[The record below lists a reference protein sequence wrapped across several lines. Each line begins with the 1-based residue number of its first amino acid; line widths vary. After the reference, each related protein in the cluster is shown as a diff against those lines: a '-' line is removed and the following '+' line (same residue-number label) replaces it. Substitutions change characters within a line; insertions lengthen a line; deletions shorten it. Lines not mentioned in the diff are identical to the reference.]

1 MRPAAGLKLIQDNG
15 VAGDLATAENRLQG
29 ASFAEAAASQRAVIS
44 KLETLL
50 SKIQEAEGI
59 KEPNQSD
66 TAQRIRELSKR
77 QEQLRDA
84 TQRADL
90 SQPESEKLVSQQADL
105 RKQIANLQ
113 ESLSNQPD
121 VQRPLHT
128 AQQAAEDA
136 ATNLFDQKKQPA
148 VAKQDDV
155 IRKLEEAAKE
165 AEREDRRGR
174 GRAQRRPVG
183 RTGQGPRKGRGR
195 ATPGRPRTERR
206 FGNFREESGRSGAAR
221 GPRRSAPGQC
231 RAAEALAQQRP
242 RTSRRCAASGEG
254 RRRQHEPRRERR
266 PSVEKANDAV
276 ERALSEALTALADA
290 RREQLLAKIA
300 ELAAAAEALDE
311 AAKVERSVAKD
322 AAQAAEDKGLQAGKA
337 NDLAQQQEEVGQVVK
352 NVAEAVKHT
361 AEKAADKLHEAE
373 PPIGEAGKQ
382 LDRAKH
388 QAGEPSKPA
397 AQQAAGQAKQAA
409 EKIADAADEVRK
421 EMQNAAD
428 ELERL
433 AQEQLKEVE
442 HARTDVES
450 ELAQSLQQDY
460 GADMNQQADE
470 AGQLAVET
478 VPLDPNAT
486 TALRTQTPQQ
496 RAQSGRRPRQGGPRG
511 FGRSGREPC
520 RPPTADRPGP
530 CQGADESPRPTT
542 SRHAPRPA
550 TRGHAVRAEDRNPAG
565 VEHDGRTDER
575 RRGRHRGRRG
585 ASRRAKAVDGQIA
598 ARAAQG
604 HPQQCPAAPTAWLR
618 RALARVLPEPGLKNR
633 S

>member
-1 MRPAAGLKLIQDNG
+1 MDERVK
-15 VAGDLATAENRLQG
+15 DLEKAVDELRQADHEQKDASATSEKNP
-29 ASFAEAAASQRAVIS
+29 AEA
-44 KLETLL
+44 
-50 SKIQEAEGI
+50 G
-59 KEPNQSD
+59 
-66 TAQRIRELSKR
+66 R
-77 QEQLRDA
+77 QEGHVDQHLA
-84 TQRADL
+84 NAE
-90 SQPESEKLVSQQADL
+90 QPKHLPNNV
-105 RKQIANLQ
+105 
-113 ESLSNQPD
+113 
-121 VQRPLHT
+121 
-128 AQQAAEDA
+128 
-136 ATNLFDQKKQPA
+136 
-148 VAKQDDV
+148 
-155 IRKLEEAAKE
+155 
-165 AEREDRRGR
+165 RGR
-174 GRAQRRPVG
+174 VGDARQAVKDAGANMNRDEAQ
-183 RTGQGPRKGRGR
+183 
-195 ATPGRPRTERR
+195 
-206 FGNFREESGRSGAAR
+206 
-221 GPRRSAPGQC
+221 
-231 RAAEALAQQRP
+231 
-242 RTSRRCAASGEG
+242 
-254 RRRQHEPRRERR
+254 R

-300 ELAAAAEALDE
+300 ELAAAAETLDE

-397 AQQAAGQAKQAA
+397 AQQASGQAKQAA

-433 AQEQLKEVE
+433 AQEQLKELE
-442 HARTDVES
+442 HAGTDVES

-460 GADMNQQADE
+460 GAPMNQQADE

-486 TALRTQTPQQ
+486 TALRNSQHAAIAAAPHQ
-496 RAQSGRRPRQGGPRG
+496 AGGPDKEVQEDLGEAAGSLAARQQQIGQDLAKGRTKAHGRQQADAPPAQQPGAMPSGPKTGTQPASSMTEGQTNADAAGAGKPPCKSRG
-511 FGRSGREPC
+511 WPNC
-520 RPPTADRPGP
+520 RP
-530 CQGADESPRPTT
+530 S
-542 SRHAPRPA
+542 S
-550 TRGHAVRAEDRNPAG
+550 
-565 VEHDGRTDER
+565 
-575 RRGRHRGRRG
+575 
-585 ASRRAKAVDGQIA
+585 
-598 ARAAQG
+598 QG
-604 HPQQCPAAPTAWLR
+604 HPQQRPAAPTPWLR